1 MARRKKQEEH
11 LNHEAWAIPYG
22 DLITLLLAFFVVMYA
37 ISSVNA
43 GKYRVVSESLAS
55 AFRGTPQTSDP
66 MALGEQLRGPTSE
79 SQAAMA
85 SQPNHVGE
93 PRSVITP
100 LPVPAEAAAEV
111 AAVRAAQLD
120 AVARDVEQALGPLVM
135 QDQVVVR
142 NHGDWVEVELRTD
155 MLFGSG
161 SATLAPA
168 AGGIIG
174 QLATVLR
181 DAPNPIRVEG
191 HTDNVPIRNSAFPSN
206 WELSAARAASVVRL
220 LVGGGVDPTRLAVL
234 GLGPFRPAASND
246 TPEGRNANRRVLL
259 VILGN
264 DNAPEGGYAATRGVD
279 PTATPA
285 ASGEAGG
292 LAAPALP
299 GDAATGGSNA
309 APGVPAAPA
318 TPASVPAP
326 AEGAGPSGGAASS
339 PSPSAAPPATPS
351 ARRPGVNGPTP
362 TASLTPLD
370 VTRLAVSRPPRL
382 ARRLLDRGRTMN
394 VIATMSSYRRLPAPV
409 AAPSSADRHTSLH
422 AGRAG

>member
-1 MARRKKQEEH
+1 VARRKKHEEH

-100 LPVPAEAAAEV
+100 LPVPAEATAQV
-111 AAVRAAQLD
+111 AAQRAAQLD

-181 DAPNPIRVEG
+181 GAPNPIRVEG

-220 LVGGGVDPTRLAVL
+220 LAGGGVDPTRLAVL

-264 DNAPEGGYAATRGVD
+264 DNAPEGGYAATRGAD
-279 PTATPA
+279 PLASPPAAQGMGEPDTTATPA
-285 ASGEAGG
+285 TPPTGGAGAPG
-292 LAAPALP
+292 ATTSAPAAVAAPGIAPNPP
-299 GDAATGGSNA
+299 GDAGPRT
-309 APGVPAAPA
+309 APPV
-318 TPASVPAP
+318 
-326 AEGAGPSGGAASS
+326 GPSG
-339 PSPSAAPPATPS
+339 TPI
-351 ARRPGVNGPTP
+351 ARRPAVNVPTP
-362 TASLTPLD
+362 TASTPRGV
-370 VTRLAVSRPPRL
+370 VTDLAVSRPIVM
-382 ARRLLDRGRTMN
+382 ARGLLDQGRNMN
-394 VIATMSSYRRLPAPV
+394 AIATMPASRRPPSPPA
-409 AAPSSADRHTSLH
+409 ADRRPSRRPPPRT
-422 AGRAG
+422 GWPE